1 VNKKNAYLYI
11 VAGIFIVTGAVAG
24 LAYSFALPEEIKEVV
39 IDSDHYG
46 DPGSYRVKKSASWID
61 SDTAKIRF
69 DFDSIRK
76 LENDNYDVM
85 LVLDISS
92 SMNGNKEK
100 KLKQDVTEFV
110 NFVLKNSE
118 NMVSLVTFGD
128 DSSIIS
134 EFTNDKTLL
143 LNSIENLT
151 IYGNTNYYDGLVNVD
166 TVMKNYQKKDGKDC
180 VVLFLTDGYP
190 NKGVPNEEGQY
201 QYLKSSYPYLKIH
214 AVQYEVGKKILEPI
228 TKISDQ
234 QFVADMKNL
243 DNVLFDAGVNSISY
257 ETVEIVDYIDPDYF
271 YIESE
276 NDIIPS
282 VGNVQLE
289 NEGERQKVIW
299 TMNRLSTGKKV
310 NLDIK
315 VKLKQDYVE
324 TKEEI
329 YASTNTKE
337 IIRTSF
343 EGTEQIKESSLTPV
357 LKNYHDVVYD
367 LNLPDTC
374 VIEDIPVVQ
383 YKYGVSVA
391 IANDL
396 ENCGNYEFGGWKI
409 VTSGVKKYND
419 DSFIMSDKDVVL
431 RAIWGKSSI
440 SKTMDGT
447 IYENAAIIRATTA
460 TDATDLWKYRS
471 NITKVVIQN
480 KLAPIENAV
489 ESWDLSVENNESVM
503 GYLVN
508 NPTISGKYIAY
519 IQADEKIYANPNSSG
534 LFANF
539 SSLTEIEGLQFLDTS
554 KVENMSGMFS
564 GIKVTSLDLGHFDTS
579 KVTDMDS
586 MFSKAKALTTLDLS
600 SFDTSN
606 VTDMGSMF
614 YYVKA
619 LPSLDL
625 STFDTSKVTD
635 MGSMFSGASSLTDLD
650 LSHFDTSQVVSMG
663 DMFSRTTKLV
673 NLNISN
679 FNTSKVTGM
688 SGMFSGTGLT
698 SLDLSH
704 FDTSQVKTM
713 KFMFENARSLTSLN
727 LSSFDTS
734 KVTNMIG
741 MFCSTVSLSNL
752 DFRNATFDNV
762 TSYGRMFE
770 RSFANISIRTKDD
783 TTKVWLQERLS
794 DEGITSGRVN
804 IG

>member
-69 DFDSIRK
+69 DFDSVVK
-76 LENDNYDVM
+76 PKDNHMDIL
-85 LVLDISS
+85 LVLDISG
-92 SMNGNKEK
+92 SMTGDKLTRVKEDSIELVDTLLQDSNNK
-100 KLKQDVTEFV
+100 VGV
-110 NFVLKNSE
+110 I
-118 NMVSLVTFGD
+118 TFKT
-128 DSSIIS
+128 DSSIVQ
-134 EFTNDKTLL
+134 EFTNEKDVIV
-143 LNSIENLT
+143 NHIRNLQEL
-151 IYGNTNYYDGLVNVD
+151 GATNYYDALVNVD
-166 TVMKNYQKKDGKDC
+166 NVMKNYQKEDGKDC

-190 NKGVPNEEGQY
+190 NEKTPNEIGQY
-201 QYLKSSYPYLKIH
+201 RYLKSQYPFLEIR
-214 AVQYEVGKKILEPI
+214 AIQYEMGENVLEPI

-234 QFVADMKNL
+234 QFVANMKNL
-243 DNVLFDAGVNSISY
+243 DNVLFDASIGSIPY
-257 ETVEIVDYIDPDYF
+257 ETVEIIDYINPDYF

-383 YKYGVSVA
+383 YKYGVSVT

-503 GYLVN
+503 G
-508 NPTISGKYIAY
+508 
-519 IQADEKIYANPNSSG
+519 EIYSVYSS
-534 LFANF
+534 
-539 SSLTEIEGLQFLDTS
+539 
-554 KVENMSGMFS
+554 
-564 GIKVTSLDLGHFDTS
+564 
-579 KVTDMDS
+579 
-586 MFSKAKALTTLDLS
+586 
-600 SFDTSN
+600 
-606 VTDMGSMF
+606 
-614 YYVKA
+614 
-619 LPSLDL
+619 
-625 STFDTSKVTD
+625 
-635 MGSMFSGASSLTDLD
+635 
-650 LSHFDTSQVVSMG
+650 
-663 DMFSRTTKLV
+663 
-673 NLNISN
+673 
-679 FNTSKVTGM
+679 
-688 SGMFSGTGLT
+688 
-698 SLDLSH
+698 
-704 FDTSQVKTM
+704 
-713 KFMFENARSLTSLN
+713 
-727 LSSFDTS
+727 
-734 KVTNMIG
+734 
-741 MFCSTVSLSNL
+741 
-752 DFRNATFDNV
+752 
-762 TSYGRMFE
+762 
-770 RSFANISIRTKDD
+770 
-783 TTKVWLQERLS
+783 
-794 DEGITSGRVN
+794 
-804 IG
+804 